1 MKPAASP
8 RSRQYSQLRPPSED
22 SPLTAYSPLHA
33 ARSYTRG
40 VQKTASTRWKWAVG
54 KIEDQYEHYVKAR
67 SFVLG
72 VGLGAS
78 ASLFVVAF
86 AIMCT
91 VYSLSLASPP
101 RLLSPRLPS
110 LHSPP

>member
-54 KIEDQYEHYVKAR
+54 KIEDQYEHYVKAH
-67 SFVLG
+67 SLVLG
-72 VGLGAS
+72 VGLGDFHHHEVI
-78 ASLFVVAF
+78 LEHLLVVCDEA
-86 AIMCT
+86 
-91 VYSLSLASPP
+91 LG
-101 RLLSPRLPS
+101 
-110 LHSPP
+110 

>member
-8 RSRQYSQLRPPSED
+8 RSRQYSQLRPSED

-54 KIEDQYEHYVKAR
+54 KIEDQYEHYVKRAP
-67 SFVLG
+67 SYWA
-72 VGLGAS
+72 GLGAS

-91 VYSLSLASPP
+91 VYSLSLSLLYPDPRDNLTSLASPP
-101 RLLSPRLPS
+101 
-110 LHSPP
+110 